1 MPGTIPVARDNS
13 SPVGLQPSVFGV
25 TSDAAVIA
33 GSVSRPEAFA
43 AIFDRHFAAL
53 HGYLA
58 ARVGA
63 ARADDLASSTFT
75 IAFERRHSFRSDAD
89 SARPWLFGI
98 ATNLLRNERRSE
110 QRAVHLFSRMVEP
123 VHWARASSDGGDH
136 ERLAALLAKLDP
148 DQRDVLL
155 LYAWAELSYEE
166 IASSLAIPLGTV
178 RSRLARAREHLRSG
192 LGSADASAPALDA
205 ETQEMS
211 E

>member
-1 MPGTIPVARDNS
+1 
-13 SPVGLQPSVFGV
+13 VGLEPSVFGD

-33 GSVSRPEAFA
+33 GSVLRPEAFA
-43 AIFDRHFAAL
+43 AIFDRHFGAI

-58 ARVGA
+58 ARVGS

-75 IAFERRHSFRSDAD
+75 IAFERRRRFRSDAD
-89 SARPWLFGI
+89 SAGPWLFGI

-110 QRAVHLFSRMVEP
+110 QRARHVLGRLEP
-123 VHWARASSDGGDH
+123 ADWACVATEGGDH
-136 ERLAALLAKLDP
+136 ERLAVLLAELDA

-155 LYAWAELSYEE
+155 LYAWAELSYAE
-166 IASSLAIPLGTV
+166 IASSLAIPVGTV

-192 LGSADASAPALDA
+192 LGSAGASAPAREVEPQ
-205 ETQEMS
+205 ETS